1 MYSIFEEEEPIP
13 RRMMIP
19 SPQDQPATVSFS
31 VTSTLTPRPADPS
44 SRKRSR
50 TEALARAE
58 LITGMATS
66 AGQVFPLARPYTTL
80 FNLTFLGLV
89 TVDPLNRLEGI

>member
-1 MYSIFEEEEPIP
+1 MWWTLEDEEI
-13 RRMMIP
+13 ISP
-19 SPQDQPATVSFS
+19 SLTRSNSRDQPGIVSFS
-31 VTSTLTPRPADPS
+31 VTSTIAPRPVGPNF
-44 SRKRSR
+44 RQRSR

-58 LITGMATS
+58 LITGAATS